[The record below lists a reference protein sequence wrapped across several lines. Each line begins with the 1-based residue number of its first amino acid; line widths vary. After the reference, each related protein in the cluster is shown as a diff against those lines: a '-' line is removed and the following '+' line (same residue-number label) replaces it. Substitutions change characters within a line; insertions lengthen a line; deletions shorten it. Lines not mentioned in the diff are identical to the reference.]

1 MARTRSPQRLDEIVE
16 AALQV
21 FLEQGYRRALMA
33 DIARRAGV
41 SPGLLYSYAES
52 KDALFALA
60 LQRELGLDTREIP
73 LPYPDP
79 DQSEVDALLE
89 RALRDVGTIP
99 TLKAARNIEHPS
111 DARAELAAIVGEH
124 YDRIFRYRRVI
135 KLVERSALDLPD
147 LASRYYTRGH
157 TPFVKRLGT
166 YIARRVDTGDFAA
179 VPDPDV
185 AARYVIEVVAWFANH
200 RHGNRDGKLID
211 ADVARATVVELV
223 TRSLVAP

>member
-60 LQRELGLDTREIP
+60 LQRELGLDTSEIT

-79 DQSEVDALLE
+79 DPSDVDALLE
-89 RALRDVGTIP
+89 RALRDFGTIP
-99 TLKAARNIEHPS
+99 TLKAAKNVEHPA
-111 DARAELAAIVGEH
+111 DAGAELAAIVGEH
-124 YDRIFRYRRVI
+124 YDLIFRYRTVI
-135 KLVERSALDLPD
+135 KLVERAAPDLPD
-147 LASRYYTRGH
+147 LANRYYTRGH
-157 TPFVKRLGT
+157 APFVKGLGK
-166 YIARRVDTGDFAA
+166 YIARRVETGDFAP

-185 AARYVIEVVAWFANH
+185 AARYIIEVVAWWANH
-200 RHGNRDGKLID
+200 RQGDRSGKLID
-211 ADVARATVVELV
+211 DDLARATVVELV
-223 TRSLVAP
+223 TRSLVAS